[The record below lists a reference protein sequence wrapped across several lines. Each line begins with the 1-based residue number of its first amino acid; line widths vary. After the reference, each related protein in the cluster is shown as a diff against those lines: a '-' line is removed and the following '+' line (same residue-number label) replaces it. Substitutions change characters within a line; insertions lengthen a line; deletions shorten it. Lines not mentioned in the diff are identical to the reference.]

1 MDDSAEIRDELVHV
15 SRLAVTGADADL
27 RLYLSRLARRYRS
40 KNPQLAED
48 LAASLRERPSTPRP
62 ERFAPGTA
70 AAAGPDGS
78 LAVLRTTLP
87 GDHDLEAP
95 VFAHD
100 LETQLRRLLR
110 ERNRAAD
117 LERHGLRAASS
128 AVFVGPP
135 GVGKTRSARWI
146 AAELG
151 LPLHSLDLTAV
162 MSSRLGQSGANLR
175 SALDRAKSEPS
186 VLFLDEVDAIAK
198 RRDDDGDVGEL
209 KRLVTIMLQE
219 LDEWPST
226 SLLLAATNHP
236 SIVDPALWRRFD
248 VRVTFAAPEGRVL
261 NDAIT
266 RFLGGDDALA
276 QYTNVFASV
285 FAGES
290 FSEIERSLL
299 TMRKARVLE
308 ERDTQSIVADMVAER
323 SRSLSREERV
333 RLASEL
339 VGVGRLSQ
347 RRASE
352 IVGVSRDTIR
362 KHSKHDARIHAQ
374 A

>member
-1 MDDSAEIRDELVHV
+1 MDENVDMREELVHV
-15 SRLAVTGADADL
+15 SRLAAAGADADL
-27 RLYLSRLARRYRS
+27 RLYVSRLARRYRS
-40 KNPQLAED
+40 KDPSLSQE
-48 LAASLRERPSTPRP
+48 LAASLKERPARARP

-70 AAAGPDGS
+70 AAAVEDGS

-87 GDHDLEAP
+87 EDLDLEPP
-95 VFAHD
+95 VFAPE
-100 LETQLRRLLR
+100 LETQLRRLLL
-110 ERNRAAD
+110 ERRRAAD
-117 LERHGLRAASS
+117 LARHGLRAASS

-175 SALDRAKSEPS
+175 SALDRAKAEPS

-198 RRDDDGDVGEL
+198 RRDDEGDVGEL

-236 SIVDPALWRRFD
+236 AIVDPALWRRFD
-248 VRVTFAAPEGRVL
+248 VRVTFTVPDGQVL
-261 NDAIT
+261 SKAIQ
-266 RFLGGDDALA
+266 RFLGDDADLA
-276 QYTNVFASV
+276 QYAGVFNSV

-299 TMRKARVLE
+299 TMRKAHILGDG
-308 ERDTQSIVADMVAER
+308 DTQSIVAEVVAER
-323 SRSLSREERV
+323 ARALSRDERV
-333 RLASEL
+333 LLASAL
-339 VGVGRLSQ
+339 TGAGKLSQ

-352 IVGVSRDTIR
+352 LVGVSRDTIR
-362 KHSKHDARIHAQ
+362 KHAKDGASAGAN
-374 A
+374 